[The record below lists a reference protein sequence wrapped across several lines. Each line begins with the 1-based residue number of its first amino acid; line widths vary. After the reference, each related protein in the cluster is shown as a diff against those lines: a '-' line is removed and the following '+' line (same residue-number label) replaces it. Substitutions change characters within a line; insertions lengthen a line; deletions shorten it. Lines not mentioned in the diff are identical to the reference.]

1 MDIASLLAQGVQT
14 RPAGMEQNALMQGQE
29 MQQRKLQMQNA
40 LMQMQDMHTQR
51 QLHIAE
57 ARRVAQQRASQ
68 DALLRGLQPVSGVQA
83 NAASGVV
90 GPRPEAASAI
100 GQRPKADPIALI
112 RAGFS
117 KEQIDQIMNADTMG
131 LPEVARTIE
140 QAGPN
145 GPQTAQFDKYG
156 RPVGSAIAKPVQMS
170 MQDVG
175 GRIVPVNPYTQ
186 TTPLAKT
193 LSPSERDASARGW
206 AGLKLQ
212 ENEKNG
218 PKWDPT
224 NMVWTDPRTMK
235 VVPGVGPDGKPL
247 AGKGGTVEERNAAG
261 FATRMTEATKLLD
274 QLESVGRPG
283 YGVAIASGI
292 PMIGGAARTAVSSP
306 EQQQYR
312 QAQEDWVRAKL
323 RKESGAAIGIDEM
336 DNEIKTYFPQPGEP
350 DGVREQKR
358 RARAIATEGMVR
370 ASGKAAYQ
378 TEVPQMAP
386 ANLNSVFDAAD
397 AIIGIGNGKR

>member
-1 MDIASLLAQGVQT
+1 
-14 RPAGMEQNALMQGQE
+14 
-29 MQQRKLQMQNA
+29 
-40 LMQMQDMHTQR
+40 
-51 QLHIAE
+51 
-57 ARRVAQQRASQ
+57 
-68 DALLRGLQPVSGVQA
+68 
-83 NAASGVV
+83 
-90 GPRPEAASAI
+90 
-100 GQRPKADPIALI
+100 
-112 RAGFS
+112 
-117 KEQIDQIMNADTMG
+117 
-131 LPEVARTIE
+131 
-140 QAGPN
+140 
-145 GPQTAQFDKYG
+145 
-156 RPVGSAIAKPVQMS
+156 
-170 MQDVG
+170 
-175 GRIVPVNPYTQ
+175 
-186 TTPLAKT
+186 
-193 LSPSERDASARGW
+193 
-206 AGLKLQ
+206 
-212 ENEKNG
+212 
-218 PKWDPT
+218 
-224 NMVWTDPRTMK
+224 
-235 VVPGVGPDGKPL
+235 
-247 AGKGGTVEERNAAG
+247 
-261 FATRMTEATKLLD
+261 MTEATKLLD